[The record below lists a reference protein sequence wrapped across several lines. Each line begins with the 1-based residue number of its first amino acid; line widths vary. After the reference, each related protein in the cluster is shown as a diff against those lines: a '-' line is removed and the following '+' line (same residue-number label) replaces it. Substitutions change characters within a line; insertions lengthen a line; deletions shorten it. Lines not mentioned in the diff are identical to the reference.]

1 MNIFEIIEKYSKK
14 SKDEVL
20 NKLNDRFWIEYLLS
34 NNLWNVIKW
43 IFVIFNK

>member
-20 NKLNDRFWIEYLLS
+20 NKLNDRFE
-34 NNLWNVIKW
+34 WNK
-43 IFVIFNK
+43 

>member
-20 NKLNDRFWIEYLLS
+20 NKLNDRFWME
-34 NNLWNVIKW
+34 
-43 IFVIFNK
+43 

>member
-20 NKLNDRFWIEYLLS
+20 NKLNDRFWIE
-34 NNLWNVIKW
+34 
-43 IFVIFNK
+43 